1 MSLFVLQDAHKGR
14 YSERKSDWF
23 ILSVSE
29 INEPL
34 INVLQR
40 SLYSFTLELNLP
52 FCILYI
58 EWNLS
63 GNEYILWFLQLN
75 ALITCFLAF
84 FVFAHHCLWVSQRRC
99 FAANWVLSSRH
110 VISFR
115 YCFQLLLLVESLQN
129 RKCSDAYHTS
139 HRIKLSNA
147 MRLFHLRGKIF
158 HTFHST
164 RNCVFEKLWWR
175 TCRQKG

>member
-1 MSLFVLQDAHKGR
+1 MLQDAHKGR
-14 YSERKSDWF
+14 YSERKSDLF
-23 ILSVSE
+23 ILSMSE

-63 GNEYILWFLQLN
+63 GNEYILWFLQLH

-84 FVFAHHCLWVSQRRC
+84 IVFAHHCLWVSQRRC

-164 RNCVFEKLWWR
+164 SLWWR